1 METLDPSIV
10 TLSLISDE
18 PKRLIAEKF
27 GVNNVKEFIDLVA
40 KENNISI
47 DDAKDRIVNNA
58 EAMKIAFILA

>member
-1 METLDPSIV
+1 MKTLDPSIV